1 MTADLSGRMP
11 HDRET
16 RSGGAVAANGT
27 RATSWSDRF
36 QDWRNGLLRDPA
48 FHRRARRNPL
58 LRLIARRRARGLFDL
73 ASGFVYSQTLSA
85 CVQLRLFEHLADGP
99 LSAAVLAE
107 RCSLERDAADTLLRA
122 AASLRLVQRRRT
134 PSRAVPAIDGDA
146 GADPGD
152 VYGLG
157 VHGAAL
163 LANPGVMTMVEHHAF
178 LYRDLSDPVGLLRRE
193 TPDTL
198 LSMFWDYRGARRA
211 GAQDGVD
218 TGPYT
223 ELMSAS
229 QAMVAEQIIDC
240 YPLRSHQ
247 CLLDI
252 GGGDGTFLRTVAA
265 SAPDLSLRLMDLPPV
280 AAAARARFAEAKLP
294 NAIDCVGGDMFED
307 ELPTGADVISL
318 VRIVHDH
325 DEEPVRRLLARCRAA
340 LPPGGTLLLA
350 EPMARE
356 HVGDPATD
364 AYFGMYL
371 HAMGQGRPRTAT
383 ELRVLL
389 ENAGFA
395 RVNEVR
401 TAMPMLTGLLVAR
414 V

>member
-1 MTADLSGRMP
+1 MVPEASNPLPRD
-11 HDRET
+11 DRAPGHGPGHAAP
-16 RSGGAVAANGT
+16 SAVPDASP
-27 RATSWSDRF
+27 ATGWRDRF
-36 QDWRNGLLRDPA
+36 QDWRNGLLSDPA
-48 FHRRARRNPL
+48 FHRTARRNPL
-58 LRLIARRRARGLFDL
+58 MRWVARRRARGLFDL
-73 ASGFVYSQTLSA
+73 CSGFVYSQTLSA
-85 CVQLRLFEHLADGP
+85 CVQLRLFDRLADGP
-99 LSAAVLAE
+99 ISAGALADA
-107 RCSLERDAADTLLRA
+107 CALERDATVTLLRA
-122 AASLRLVQRRRT
+122 AASLRLVQRRADRLV
-134 PSRAVPAIDGDA
+134 ADGSSDE
-146 GADPGD
+146 

-163 LANPGVMTMVEHHAF
+163 LANRGVMTMVEHHAF

-198 LSMFWDYRGARRA
+198 LSMFWDYRGARQEDEASGIGTR
-211 GAQDGVD
+211 
-218 TGPYT
+218 PYT

-265 SAPDLSLRLMDLPPV
+265 SAPDLSLQLLDLPPV
-280 AAAARARFAEAKLP
+280 AAAARVKFAEAVLP
-294 NAIDCVGGDMFED
+294 NAVSCVGGDMFED
-307 ELPTGADVISL
+307 ALPEGADVISL

-325 DEEPVRRLLARCRAA
+325 DEAPVRRLLARCREA

-356 HVGDPATD
+356 HIGDPATD

-371 HAMGQGRPRTAT
+371 HAMGQGRPRTAA
-383 ELRVLL
+383 ELAALL
-389 ENAGFA
+389 DDAGFA
-395 RVNEVR
+395 RVSEVR
-401 TAMPMLTGLLVAR
+401 TQMPMLTGLLVAR

>member
-1 MTADLSGRMP
+1 MTTGIP
-11 HDRET
+11 DRWS
-16 RSGGAVAANGT
+16 RSDRSPDAPRPRPAGDAAPIPTGW
-27 RATSWSDRF
+27 RGRF
-36 QDWRNGLLRDPA
+36 QDWRNGLLSDPA
-48 FHRRARRNPL
+48 FHRQARRNPL
-58 LRLIARRRARGLFDL
+58 MRWMARRRARDLFDL
-73 ASGFVYSQTLSA
+73 CSGFVYSQTLSA
-85 CVQLRLFEHLADGP
+85 CVQLGLFQRLADGP
-99 LSAAVLAE
+99 MSATAVADA
-107 RCSLERDAADTLLRA
+107 CSLERDAAVTLLRA
-122 AASLRLVQRRRT
+122 AASLRLVQRR
-134 PSRAVPAIDGDA
+134 AVSASGGDA
-146 GADPGD
+146 DEE

-163 LANPGVMTMVEHHAF
+163 LANPGVMTMIEHHAF

-193 TPDTL
+193 PSETL
-198 LSMFWDYRGARRA
+198 LSMFWDYRGARQGDERHPI
-211 GAQDGVD
+211 G

-229 QAMVAEQIIDC
+229 QAMIAEQILDC

-265 SAPDLSLRLMDLPPV
+265 SAPDLSLQLLDLPPV
-280 AAAARARFAEAKLP
+280 AAAARVRFADAALP
-294 NAIDCVGGDMFED
+294 NAVTCVGGDMFED
-307 ELPTGADVISL
+307 PLPDGADVISL

-325 DEEPVRRLLARCRAA
+325 DEEPVRQLLARCRAA

-356 HVGDPATD
+356 HIGDPATD

-371 HAMGQGRPRTAT
+371 HAMGQGRPRTVA
-383 ELRVLL
+383 ELRALL
-389 ENAGFA
+389 DEAGFA
-395 RVNEVR
+395 RVSEVR
-401 TAMPMLTGLLVAR
+401 TQMPMLTGLLVAR